1 MARKS
6 TSGETTKTKTGAKAT
21 PAGRVARTSP
31 TRPSAKAKAATKPVE
46 QAAEPATPAVRRAHL
61 RPVETPAT
69 PPADAPV
76 EAPEAG
82 ASGKLGA
89 FKRQDLLEAVV
100 ARSGAKRPEVK
111 LLLDLVLE
119 ELARA
124 MDAHS
129 ELALAPL
136 GKLSVKRRKPDGGG
150 PDILT
155 IKLRRSRETGAEG
168 AETPLAAAREDG

>member
-6 TSGETTKTKTGAKAT
+6 NSEDTAKTKTGAKAT
-21 PAGRVARTSP
+21 PAGRIARTSP
-31 TRPSAKAKAATKPVE
+31 TRPSAKAKAAGKAAD
-46 QAAEPATPAVRRAHL
+46 QASDPATPAARRAHL

-69 PPADAPV
+69 PPADPHV
-76 EAPEAG
+76 EEAEAG
-82 ASGKLGA
+82 GGGKSGA
-89 FKRQDLLEAVV
+89 FKRQDLLEAIV
-100 ARSGAKRPEVK
+100 ARSGGKRPEVK
-111 LLLDLVLE
+111 LMLDVVLD

-124 MDAHS
+124 IDTHS

-155 IKLRRSRETGAEG
+155 IKLRRSREAGAEG